1 MPTVK
6 IASESMGLLIKEAK
20 RVGVTVKDILDM
32 IVMDHFGLLE
42 VQEEEEIEVEEESEP
57 EED

>member
-6 IASESMGLLIKEAK
+6 IAPESMGLLIKEAK

-42 VQEEEEIEVEEESEP
+42 GPEEIEVEEEFEQE